1 MKNINSR
8 ILSLGTIKTATKL
21 PVLTIGLG
29 KVKDLKPVPGVV
41 WRNENGDVVIATKES
56 PDGCIYDQDGI
67 AVARVI
73 GGNVLINGQFDIY
86 VPAAKKVEKLLGNP
100 VKLEDHLDEHQI
112 RELKPLLDAASQL
125 RPSLA
130 PAEYGRK
137 VIIITEDMVG
147 EDGYTECHC
156 PWDPENVFVKLAVGD
171 IFLVEDE
178 AEAKGYRI
186 GSEEFKGTHVLE

>member
-41 WRNENGDVVIATKES
+41 WRNENGEVVIATKES

-147 EDGYTECHC
+147 ADGYTECHC